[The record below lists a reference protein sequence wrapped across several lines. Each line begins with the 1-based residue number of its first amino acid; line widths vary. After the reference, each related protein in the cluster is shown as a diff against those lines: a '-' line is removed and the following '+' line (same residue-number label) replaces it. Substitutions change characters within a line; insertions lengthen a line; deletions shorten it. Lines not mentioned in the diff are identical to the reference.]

1 MPTDEHEPERTA
13 ADEDAGAPL
22 RLRSVGSGFE
32 RQLIGSGELDSPSAD
47 ARERVHAA
55 ARRALETSSALERQ
69 RKWTAA
75 LSVAAG
81 VVVSLAV
88 VAIWT
93 IDEPSSIAVVPRAEP
108 LPPVLP
114 ELPGVAPP
122 APSLLPCRKVMTGI
136 GLDPMIDDF
145 EDGNARLLLR
155 EGRGGAWMS
164 HGAPDARQT
173 PRPGFIAFPVR
184 SSGRAGRYAMRMRTE
199 RLTSAAAGLNVELAP
214 GHCYDAS
221 AFRGIEFW
229 AKGSGRIFFGPTM
242 IDIMEKKWG
251 GLCEQNCYDR
261 HQAPADLGAEW
272 KLYRFLW
279 KDLEQG
285 GWGYQVP
292 FDPTRLLSLGF
303 SVEVPDTPSEFWIDD
318 VRFIPR

>member
-1 MPTDEHEPERTA
+1 MPTDEHNPEHA
-13 ADEDAGAPL
+13 ADCEDAAAPL

-32 RQLIGSGELDSPSAD
+32 RLLIGSGELDSPTAD
-47 ARERVHAA
+47 ARERAHAA
-55 ARRALETSSALERQ
+55 AQRALDTASARKRE
-69 RKWTAA
+69 RKWAAA
-75 LSVAAG
+75 LFIAAG
-81 VVVSLAV
+81 VVVSIAVAV
-88 VAIWT
+88 VWAVA
-93 IDEPSSIAVVPRAEP
+93 EPPQVAVVPRAEP
-108 LPPVLP
+108 LPPVVHERPPTTPANSLP
-114 ELPGVAPP
+114 A
-122 APSLLPCRKVMTGI
+122 CRKVMAGA

-164 HGAPDARQT
+164 HGAADGKQIPS
-173 PRPGFIAFPVR
+173 PGSTAFPVR
-184 SSGRAGRYAMRMRTE
+184 SSGRAGRYALRMRTE
-199 RLTSAAAGLNVELAP
+199 RLTSAAAGLNADLAP

-221 AFRGIEFW
+221 AYAGIEFW

-272 KLYRFLW
+272 RSYRFLW

-285 GWGYQVP
+285 GWGHQVP
-292 FDPTRLLSLGF
+292 FDPRRLLSLGF
-303 SVEVPDTPSEFWIDD
+303 SVEAPDTPSEFWIDD